1 MILAVTAL
9 LPTLKCLVLTLMFQK
24 LQCKKLC
31 THHVSYQSTALLE
44 LSIIALQMFVKYAQE
59 VVLVATV
66 TELVLLIVV
75 LIAQIA

>member
-1 MILAVTAL
+1 M
-9 LPTLKCLVLTLMFQK
+9 
-24 LQCKKLC
+24 
-31 THHVSYQSTALLE
+31 HHVSYQSTALLE